1 MTKDLA
7 ETFLSMYGERRSE
20 GAMKL
25 DMDAFQ
31 GFVDDTYKLL
41 LLDYIAPGVS
51 PEKARALAHRVED
64 EFAVILSR
72 AEIGNAE
79 AKLLAFTSEL
89 PRARELILGSAQA
102 IMEGDP
108 ASDSIQEIIFCYP
121 GFRAI
126 ALYRIANIMYRN
138 GMKVMARMVSE
149 RAHRET
155 GIDINPGAT
164 IGERFFIDH
173 GTGIVIG
180 ETTIIGNDVKIYQGV
195 TLGALSL
202 RGGRSKLRG
211 VKRHPTIEDGV
222 TIYSGCAVFGGDTTI
237 GAGSTLGAVT
247 TVTSSIPPRSLVL
260 QTPEGMVIKSKD
272 SRHD

>member
-1 MTKDLA
+1 MSKDLA
-7 ETFLSMYGERRSE
+7 ETFLCMYGERRSE

-25 DMDAFQ
+25 DMEAFQ
-31 GFVDDTYKLL
+31 AFIDHTYKLL
-41 LLDYIAPGVS
+41 LLDYIEPGFCR
-51 PEKARALAHRVED
+51 EKAKALAHTVQD
-64 EFAVILSR
+64 EFSIILTR
-72 AEIGNAE
+72 ADIPERE
-79 AKLLAFTSEL
+79 QKLEEFLDEL
-89 PRARELILGSAQA
+89 PKARELILGSAQA

-126 ALYRIANIMYRN
+126 ALYRIANIMYRV
-138 GMKVMARMVSE
+138 GLKVLARMVSE

-180 ETTIIGNDVKIYQGV
+180 ETTVIGNDVKIYQGV

-222 TIYSGCAVFGGDTTI
+222 TIYSGCAVFGGDTVI

-247 TVTSSIPPRSLVL
+247 TLTHSIPPRSVVL
-260 QTPEGMVIKSKD
+260 LTKDGVEVRSKD
-272 SRHD
+272 HR

>member
-1 MTKDLA
+1 MTKRLA
-7 ETFLSMYGERRSE
+7 DIFE
-20 GAMKL
+20 GLYQKREGTIKL
-25 DMDAFQ
+25 DPNHFQ
-31 GFVDDTYKLL
+31 HFIDDVYKLL
-41 LLDYIAPGVS
+41 LLDYVEPHYS
-51 PEKARALAHRVED
+51 KEKARLLADKVED
-64 EFAVILSR
+64 GFSIILEESGMPESEKKKEAFFA
-72 AEIGNAE
+72 
-79 AKLLAFTSEL
+79 EL
-89 PRARELILGSAQA
+89 PKARELILGSAQA

-108 ASDSIQEIIFCYP
+108 ASDSLQEIIFCYP

-126 ALYRIANIMYRN
+126 AFYRIANILYRI
-138 GMKVMARMVSE
+138 GLKVMARIVSE

-211 VKRHPTIEDGV
+211 AKRHPTIEDNC
-222 TIYSGCAVFGGDTTI
+222 TIYSGCAVFGGDTVI

-247 TVTSSIPPRSLVL
+247 TLTHSIPPRSLVML
-260 QTPEGMVIKSKD
+260 TKDGVVIKSKD
-272 SRHD
+272 HKENS

>member
-1 MTKDLA
+1 MKTRLA
-7 ETFLSMYGERRSE
+7 ETFPALYQKRE
-20 GAMKL
+20 GTIKI
-25 DMDAFQ
+25 DITHFQ
-31 GFVDDTYKLL
+31 KFVDDTYKLL
-41 LLDYIAPGVS
+41 LLDYIEPHFTK
-51 PEKARALAHRVED
+51 EKARLLADRVED
-64 EFAVILSR
+64 GFAITLD
-72 AEIGNAE
+72 ETGLENKE
-79 AKLLAFTSEL
+79 ELLEKFLDEL
-89 PRARELILGSAQA
+89 PKARELILGSAQA

-108 ASDSIQEIIFCYP
+108 ASDSLQEIIFCYP

-126 ALYRIANIMYRN
+126 ALYRIANILYRI
-138 GMKVMARMVSE
+138 GLKVMARIVSE

-180 ETTIIGNDVKIYQGV
+180 ETTVIGNDVKIYQGV

-211 VKRHPTIEDGV
+211 AKRHPTIGDNV
-222 TIYSGCAVFGGDTTI
+222 TIYSGCAVFGGETVI

-247 TVTSSIPPRSLVL
+247 TLTHSVPPRSLVMM
-260 QTPEGMVIKSKD
+260 TKDGVVIKSKD
-272 SRHD
+272 DRKKE